1 MSQSLTVLGGITAEQ
16 FLTEYW
22 QKKPLLVRNAMPE
35 IIGLLEPDDVKELAL
50 DEDISARL
58 IRQKNKNPNEWHVK
72 SSPLTKGDFQKLPNL
87 WTILVQAVDHYSF
100 DIAELWK
107 KFPFIPQWRRDDIMV
122 SYAPKGGSVG
132 KHFDFYDVFLV
143 QGHGHRRWQ
152 LGQMC
157 DESTTF
163 VPDQPLKLL
172 TEIDVQFDEVLAPG
186 DLLYVP
192 PGLSHYG
199 VAEDDCLTFSFGF
212 RMPNLA
218 EMSDRLS
225 EQFAKNSALKQP
237 LADITRQKTNNIGE
251 INGTEFSYLKTQLLD
266 YLTQAPEF
274 DAAIMAYMSESKY
287 PNSIPEPEE
296 IAVDD
301 LLEVIHSG
309 YQLLLEPASKILY
322 RQQND
327 CLEFWANGEQLCI
340 SQTFEPYIKQIAD
353 GMGIIFNEQFNQ
365 TEILEDITQLLND
378 AVLMLLPPSEINSL
392 RVVHASLFLSH
403 FFDDILCDSVFIG
416 KKFSFSCSFFIF
428 CF

>member
-1 MSQSLTVLGGITAEQ
+1 MSESLAVLGGITAEQ
-16 FLTEYW
+16 FLNEYW

-35 IIGLLEPDDVKELAL
+35 IMGLLEPEDVKELAL
-50 DEDISARL
+50 EEDVSARL

-157 DESTTF
+157 DESTEF
-163 VPDQPLKLL
+163 VADQPLKLL
-172 TEIDVQFDEVLAPG
+172 SQMNVDFDEVLAPG

-192 PGLSHYG
+192 PGLAHYG

-218 EMSDRLS
+218 EMTDRLS
-225 EQFAKNSALKQP
+225 EQFAKNSVLTNP
-237 LADITRQKTNNIGE
+237 LADITRIKTNAIGE
-251 INGTEFSYLKTQLLD
+251 INNTEFSYLKTQLLD

-296 IAVDD
+296 IVVDD
-301 LLEVIHSG
+301 LLEVINGG
-309 YQLLLEPASKILY
+309 YQLILEPASRLLY
-322 RQQND
+322 RQQD
-327 CLEFWANGEQLCI
+327 QLLDFWANGENICI
-340 SQTFEPYIKQIAD
+340 SQSFQEQLKQIAD
-353 GMGIIFNEQFNQ
+353 GASLAFDEEFNH
-365 TEILEDITQLLND
+365 TDILEDIVLLLNQ
-378 AVLMLLPPSEINSL
+378 AVIMLLPP
-392 RVVHASLFLSH
+392 H
-403 FFDDILCDSVFIG
+403 
-416 KKFSFSCSFFIF
+416 
-428 CF
+428 

>member
-192 PGLSHYG
+192 PGLAHYG

-251 INGTEFSYLKTQLLD
+251 INGTEFSYLKAQLLD

-353 GMGIIFNEQFNQ
+353 GMSIIFDEQFNQ
-365 TEILEDITQLLND
+365 TEILEDIAQLLND
-378 AVLMLLPPSEINSL
+378 AVLMLLPPSE
-392 RVVHASLFLSH
+392 
-403 FFDDILCDSVFIG
+403 
-416 KKFSFSCSFFIF
+416 
-428 CF
+428 